1 MIEIESEAIKSDQF
15 LTIISRMIAI
25 LATMCILPVLLAA
38 PATRSV
44 DNTIETLTKAQKFM
58 PHEIKKSFPS
68 LMEITKRLT
77 KIYAAGQ
84 QMKLT
89 ADVFDGAEDIEMINL
104 SDGDLKEIE
113 PRAFYGAKMLRKLD
127 LSGNQLTYLPRDVF
141 PQGNQVKE
149 LDVSNNQ
156 ISRLF
161 RSTFKNLRSLKK
173 LDLSNNKIK
182 ELNAAV
188 FADLEN
194 LEEIDLSGNPIENI
208 SEEFFAG
215 LPSGL
220 QLSFD
225 DHHLDLKSLSLTDQ
239 WAL

>member
-1 MIEIESEAIKSDQF
+1 
-15 LTIISRMIAI
+15 MIAI
-25 LATMCILPVLLAA
+25 LATMCILPAIFAA
-38 PATRSV
+38 PSTRTV
-44 DNTIETLTKAQKFM
+44 DNTIESLTKTQKFM
-58 PHEIKKSFPS
+58 PYEIKKSFPT
-68 LMEITKRLT
+68 LLEITKRLT
-77 KIYAAGQ
+77 KIYSAGK

-89 ADVFDGAEDIEMINL
+89 TDVFDGAEDIEMINL

-113 PRAFYGAKMLRKLD
+113 PRAFYGAKKLRKLD
-127 LSGNQLTYLPRDVF
+127 LSANELTYLPRDMF
-141 PQGNQVKE
+141 PQGNQMKE

-161 RSTFKNLRSLKK
+161 RSTFKSLRSLKK

-182 ELNAAV
+182 ELNGPI
-188 FADLEN
+188 FADLQN
-194 LEEIDLSGNPIENI
+194 LEEIDLSGNPIESI
-208 SEEFFAG
+208 SEDFFAS

-225 DHHLDLKSLSLTDQ
+225 DHNLDLKSLSLTEQ